1 MEHTVMLIDDDEN
14 VVKSLQ
20 RLLKSQTDYNI
31 VAITDP
37 DELENKISN
46 HHPDLIIVDVM
57 MPGID
62 GFEIVR
68 RLKMNPDTAHIKVI
82 TLSGNYP
89 EDGQLILGS
98 MGVIK
103 CLDKP
108 FDTEEFLKTLSDI
121 VNGYINE
128 T

>member
-1 MEHTVMLIDDDEN
+1 MEHTVFLIDDDPN

-20 RLLKSQTDYNI
+20 RLLRAQTDYNVI
-31 VAITDP
+31 ALSNT
-37 DELENKISN
+37 DELEDNISQ

-57 MPGID
+57 MPGVD

-68 RLKMNPDTAHIKVI
+68 RVKMNPDTSHIKVI
-82 TLSGNYP
+82 ALSGNYP
-89 EDGQLILGS
+89 EDGKLILES

-108 FDTEEFLKTLSDI
+108 FETDEFLTDI
-121 VNGYINE
+121 KDIISGYVK
-128 T
+128 